1 VISLSIPWTHLVA
14 FFLVALATPSALP
27 AQTEQSTQTV
37 RGMVFVEASGLPVQG
52 ASVDVISSD
61 FEVVVRGVTDVMGR
75 FELALPDTGTFLV
88 TASHAGYL
96 ASAPE
101 AVELGPSQSAT
112 VMLAIH
118 SLRTDSVRVEA
129 LASGNGGYTA
139 DIFGQVLENEG
150 GRPIQNVEVRLIGR
164 PRTVTTGNNG
174 RFAIREAEP
183 GIARL
188 YFQHLS
194 YSPREILVDLESGL
208 GYQVAV
214 RMEVDPLEIPGIEV
228 TAVSRTVARRLQPVF
243 DRMDRAVTAHFR
255 TETDFVARGHPPV
268 GSLLQGIPRV
278 RVENRGLRWSVTMTG
293 AVTLNGDPCVP
304 SIYIDGVRVSHHGDP
319 ASLSEFLAM
328 STLDV
333 AIIEVY
339 PGAASLPPEFNDPGT
354 MCAIGIW
361 TRRGG
366 D

>member
-1 VISLSIPWTHLVA
+1 MVRLSHPAA
-14 FFLVALATPSALP
+14 FFLLALATPSALL
-27 AQTEQSTQTV
+27 AQTVQSTQTV
-37 RGMVFVEASGLPVQG
+37 RGMVFVEASGLPVPG

-61 FEVVVRGVTDVMGR
+61 LEVVVRGVTDAIGR

-88 TASHAGYL
+88 TASHTGYL

-101 AVELGPSQSAT
+101 PVELGPSQSGT
-112 VMLAIH
+112 VMLAIR
-118 SLRTDSVRVEA
+118 SLRTDSVSVAARE
-129 LASGNGGYTA
+129 SENGGYTA

-164 PRTVTTGNNG
+164 SRMVTTGNNG
-174 RFAIREAEP
+174 RFAIREADP
-183 GIARL
+183 GTVRL

-194 YSPREILVDLESGL
+194 YSPREILVDLQSAL

-228 TAVSRTVARRLQPVF
+228 AAVSRSVARRLQPVF
-243 DRMDRAVTAHFR
+243 DRMERAVTAHFR
-255 TETDFVARGHPPV
+255 TEKDFVARGHPPV

-278 RVENRGLRWSVTMTG
+278 RVQNRGLRWLVTMGGAVTMT
-293 AVTLNGDPCVP
+293 GDPCVP
-304 SIYIDGVRVSHHGDP
+304 SIYLDGVRVSHHGDP

-333 AIIEVY
+333 AILEVY

-361 TRRGG
+361 TKRGG
-366 D
+366 N